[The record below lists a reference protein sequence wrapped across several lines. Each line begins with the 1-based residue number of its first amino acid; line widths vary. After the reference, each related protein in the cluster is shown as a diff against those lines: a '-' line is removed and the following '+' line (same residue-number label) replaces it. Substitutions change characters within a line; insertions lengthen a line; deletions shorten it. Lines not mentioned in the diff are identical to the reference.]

1 MRRIH
6 EFKYNKILTKTNRLK
21 EARLISK
28 LCRTIEKKIRFHFS
42 IIWLYFEMIS

>member
-28 LCRTIEKKIRFHFS
+28 LC
-42 IIWLYFEMIS
+42 